1 MKKKYIQPTTKL
13 HSVSIS
19 RMMATSNLG
28 YDEGQGTTGNGI
40 TSGSNDSKDDLDF
53 GW

>member
-13 HSVSIS
+13 HIVGVHQMLCGSPTAPDVDGTPTNIGDGG
-19 RMMATSNLG
+19 NLG
-28 YDEGQGTTGNGI
+28 
-40 TSGSNDSKDDLDF
+40 KDDFDY